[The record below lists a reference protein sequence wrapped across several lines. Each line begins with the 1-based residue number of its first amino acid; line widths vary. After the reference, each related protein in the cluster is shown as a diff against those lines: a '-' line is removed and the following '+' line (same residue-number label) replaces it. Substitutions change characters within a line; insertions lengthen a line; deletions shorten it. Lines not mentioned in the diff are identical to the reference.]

1 MMMVSLQKNLL
12 GIAEE
17 LDQIRPG
24 SLPQKDAYLLATNI
38 GRLQGIANGLDWHF
52 AHVDGISRITH
63 SVGFDLSNSKTM
75 SPEEEEFPLEEEE
88 DPEDQDSFQKR
99 R

>member
-1 MMMVSLQKNLL
+1 MASLQKNLL

-17 LDQIRPG
+17 LDQIRLSSP
-24 SLPQKDAYLLATNI
+24 KDVHLLATNI

-52 AHVDGISRITH
+52 AHTSGSGKMTT
-63 SVGFDLSNSKTM
+63 SVGFDLSANNTM
-75 SPEEEEFPLEEEE
+75 SPEEEEEYPFEEEN
-88 DPEDQDSFQKR
+88 PEDKDSFQKR